1 MSCLNQFD
9 NVIKIITS
17 PSIDANNFEILKIIN
32 HFVKHFSN
40 FYFFKSLGS
49 LNYLSF
55 LKYSDGV
62 VGNSSSG
69 ILEAPSFKIPTLNIG
84 NRQLGRYKSESIIN
98 INNKKKKI

>member
-40 FYFFKSLGS
+40 FYFFNHLFIKLFK
-49 LNYLSF
+49 F
-55 LKYSDGV
+55 LKYSNGV

-98 INNKKKKI
+98 INNKKI